1 MELDCH
7 IMLYHIPKKDEQDR
21 HIINKFWS
29 DIIYKRKLR
38 ILGEHFCRN
47 NKNKGK
53 LIINNKKSE
62 IKEFINIENIN
73 KEQIKIKML
82 LNNNL
87 YNKSYMFKD
96 CKTLLEL
103 KINNNLEYIEDNE
116 NFDIDNSELEN
127 NENIINCWEDE
138 ETNLNKSFE
147 FYGDNGI
154 DEYNNTYINNIST
167 IKTYN
172 EENNKDSLL
181 EYLEL
186 FKLED
191 NYVNLKYIFYNCSSL
206 SSLEDIS
213 KWNTNNVKIIIIMF
227 INF

>member
-7 IMLYHIPKKDEQDR
+7 TMIYNIPKKDEV
-21 HIINKFWS
+21 
-29 DIIYKRKLR
+29 LR
-38 ILGEHFCRN
+38 IFGEYFCRN

-62 IKEFINIENIN
+62 IKEFINIKNIN

-82 LNNNL
+82 LNKNL
-87 YNKSYMFKD
+87 HNKSYMFKD

-116 NFDIDNSELEN
+116 NFDINNYELEN
-127 NENIINCWEDE
+127 NENNIDYGLDE

-154 DEYNNTYINNIST
+154 DEYNDTFGDNVST
-167 IKTYN
+167 IKKYN
-172 EENNKDSLL
+172 EKNNKDS
-181 EYLEL
+181 
-186 FKLED
+186 
-191 NYVNLKYIFYNCSSL
+191 
-206 SSLEDIS
+206 
-213 KWNTNNVKIIIIMF
+213 
-227 INF
+227 

>member
-7 IMLYHIPKKDEQDR
+7 TMLYNIPKKDEQDK
-21 HIINKFWS
+21 HENDVEVYKDKFWS
-29 DIIYKRKLR
+29 DIKYKCKLR
-38 ILGEHFCRN
+38 IMGEYFCRN

-62 IKEFINIENIN
+62 IKKFINIKNIN

-96 CKTLLEL
+96 CKSLLEL

-116 NFDIDNSELEN
+116 NFDVNNYELEN
-127 NENIINCWEDE
+127 NENNINYEEDE

-167 IKTYN
+167 IKKYN

-181 EYLEL
+181 EYL
-186 FKLED
+186 
-191 NYVNLKYIFYNCSSL
+191 
-206 SSLEDIS
+206 
-213 KWNTNNVKIIIIMF
+213 
-227 INF
+227 

>member
-1 MELDCH
+1 MV
-7 IMLYHIPKKDEQDR
+7 
-21 HIINKFWS
+21 
-29 DIIYKRKLR
+29 
-38 ILGEHFCRN
+38 
-47 NKNKGK
+47 
-53 LIINNKKSE
+53 
-62 IKEFINIENIN
+62 
-73 KEQIKIKML
+73 

-96 CKTLLEL
+96 CRTLLEL

-116 NFDIDNSELEN
+116 NFDINNYELEN
-127 NENIINCWEDE
+127 NENNIDYGLDE

-181 EYLEL
+181 TYLEL
-186 FKLED
+186 FKLEY
-191 NYVNLKYIFYNCSSL
+191 NYVNLKYIFYNCRSL
-206 SSLEDIS
+206 SSLDDIS
-213 KWNTNNVKIIIIMF
+213 KWNIINVTDY
-227 INF
+227 

>member
-7 IMLYHIPKKDEQDR
+7 IMIYNIPKNKIGPRNDEFWDD
-21 HIINKFWS
+21 IWNKS
-29 DIIYKRKLR
+29 KLR
-38 ILGEHFCRN
+38 ILGEYFCRN

-96 CKTLLEL
+96 CRTLLEL

-116 NFDIDNSELEN
+116 NFDINNIELEN
-127 NENIINCWEDE
+127 NENNINCLEDE

-154 DEYNNTYINNIST
+154 DEDNYTYINNIST

-172 EENNKDSLL
+172 
-181 EYLEL
+181 
-186 FKLED
+186 
-191 NYVNLKYIFYNCSSL
+191 
-206 SSLEDIS
+206 
-213 KWNTNNVKIIIIMF
+213 
-227 INF
+227 